1 MVCVDLNF
9 TCLQRTP
16 DPFFCSIPILLPAPL
31 GKDLRPRTLESLF
44 SFSHTLHLIHL
55 FSDIYF
61 KSNLF
66 PSPLPGSKPPELWQP
81 PPSALFLQSP
91 LNALP
96 KSLPH
101 LPFSQ
106 REANVLTVAGGPVC
120 CWLPSVLHPLLPTCP
135 TLPLLIKPRS
145 NLCHSSKTPGSLLK
159 P

>member
-31 GKDLRPRTLESLF
+31 GKDLRPRILESLF
-44 SFSHTLHLIHL
+44 SFSHTLHLIHQL
-55 FSDIYF
+55 SDIYF

-66 PSPLPGSKPPELWQP
+66 PSPLPGSKPPELRQP

-106 REANVLTVAGGPVC
+106 AEGPV

-145 NLCHSSKTPGSLLK
+145 NLCHSSKTLGSLLK

>member
-31 GKDLRPRTLESLF
+31 GEDLRPRILESLF
-44 SFSHTLHLIHL
+44 SFSHTLHLIHQL
-55 FSDIYF
+55 SDIYF

-66 PSPLPGSKPPELWQP
+66 PSPLPGSKPPELRQP

-96 KSLPH
+96 KSLPP

-106 REANVLTVAGGPVC
+106 RESQSAHRQEAQCAG
-120 CWLPSVLHPLLPTCP
+120 
-135 TLPLLIKPRS
+135 LPLCSTRSSLPAPRC
-145 NLCHSSKTPGSLLK
+145 LF
-159 P
+159 